1 MCGIAVLVR
10 SAGLASP
17 GAIVP
22 MTRLVRHRGPDDE
35 GFATFAR
42 GGLAPRLYSGETGSP
57 PGGGPEGGGPGADAI
72 ASDTSQV
79 VAAFGHRRLSI
90 VGLGAGGHQP
100 MGLDDGSVWIVFNGE
115 IYNFPE
121 IREELAATGHR
132 FSSETDT
139 EVLLAAYRQ
148 WGTACLDRFNG
159 MFAFVLLDRERGVVF
174 AARDRFGVKPL
185 YYWIAPD
192 STIAFASEI
201 KQFTVLPGWRARLN
215 GQRGYDFLEWGLI
228 DNTDETLFSGV
239 FQLPGGHFLELPVAS
254 QGSLARP
261 ASPAPAPGGRLAS
274 SCWYRLQARRFEGDE
289 AAAWAEFHRIFEASI
304 ALRLRAD
311 VPVGSC
317 LSGGLDSSA
326 IVCVMSRLLASHGM
340 RAHTFSAAAHESK
353 FDESHFARMVLEA
366 TGAHGTF
373 VYPDA
378 ASLFSLLDRLVWHQ
392 DEPFGST
399 SILAQWHVFS
409 DAAAASVKVMLDGQG
424 ADEQLAGYHSFF
436 APRLATLFRQA
447 RLRELAAEVRAL
459 RSVHGHSVPW
469 IAGRALDGLLP
480 YGPRQRLRRLA
491 GKPSAS
497 TPVDVDLL
505 RLGAQAQDPFAR
517 ALAIHGD
524 RTLAGLSRAQI
535 LSTSV
540 PMLLHFEDRNS
551 MAHSVEARV
560 PFLDYRLVE
569 FALGLPDEFKLR
581 EGTTKRVLRGAMK
594 GILPEPV
601 RSRQDKMGFLTP
613 EEVWLRRGAPE
624 QFRAATREAVSHS
637 HGVLLPFAQ
646 DTLERVIRGDEPFS
660 FKPWRRISFGAWMKV
675 FNVTPE

>member
-10 SAGLASP
+10 AAGLASP

-35 GFATFAR
+35 GFATFTRA
-42 GGLAPRLYSGETGSP
+42 GLAAQLYSGEAGP
-57 PGGGPEGGGPGADAI
+57 RRDAWQAGGEPGAEAI
-72 ASDTSQV
+72 ADGTSPV

-100 MGLDDGSVWIVFNGE
+100 MGLHDGSVWIVFNGE

-121 IREELAATGHR
+121 IREELAAAGHR

-148 WGTACLDRFNG
+148 WGKACLDRFNG
-159 MFAFVLLDRERGVVF
+159 MFAFVLLDREKGVVF

-239 FQLPGGHFLELPVAS
+239 FQLPGGHFVELPVES
-254 QGSLARP
+254 QGSL
-261 ASPAPAPGGRLAS
+261 PAPVPGGRLAP

-289 AAAWAEFHRIFEASI
+289 TAAWAGFHQTFEASI

-317 LSGGLDSSA
+317 LSGGLDSSS
-326 IVCVMSRLLASHGM
+326 IVCVMSRLLASHEM
-340 RAHTFSAAAHESK
+340 RAHTFSAAAHASK

-378 ASLFSLLDRLVWHQ
+378 ASLFSSLDRLAWHQ

-409 DAAAASVKVMLDGQG
+409 EAAAAGVKVMLDGQG

-436 APRLATLFRQA
+436 APRLATLLRQA

-459 RSVHGHSVPW
+459 RSVHGHSMPW

-480 YGPRQRLRRLA
+480 DALRQRLRRLA

-497 TPVDVDLL
+497 TPVDIDLL
-505 RLGAQAQDPFAR
+505 RLGAQAQDPFAL
-517 ALAIHGD
+517 ALAAHGD
-524 RTLAGLSRAQI
+524 RTLAGLSRAQL

-601 RSRQDKMGFLTP
+601 RTRQDKMGFLTP
-613 EEVWLRRGAPE
+613 EELWLRRDAPE
-624 QFRAATREAVSHS
+624 QFRAATREAISHS
-637 HGVLLPFAQ
+637 HGVLLPSAQ
-646 DTLERVIRGDEPFS
+646 SMLEHMIRGDEPFS
-660 FKPWRRISFGAWMKV
+660 FKPWRRISFGAWMRV
-675 FNVTPE
+675 FNVMPE

>member
-1 MCGIAVLVR
+1 
-10 SAGLASP
+10 
-17 GAIVP
+17 

-42 GGLAPRLYSGETGSP
+42 GGLAPRLYSGETGRH
-57 PGGGPEGGGPGADAI
+57 PGERPDGEAPGADAI
-72 ASDTSQV
+72 ASDMTQV

-100 MGLDDGSVWIVFNGE
+100 MGLHDGSVWIVFNGE

-121 IREELAATGHR
+121 IREELVATGHR

-159 MFAFVLLDRERGVVF
+159 MFAFVLFDRERGVVF

-192 STIAFASEI
+192 GTIAFASEI
-201 KQFTVLPGWRARLN
+201 KQFTVLPGWIARLN

-239 FQLPGGHFLELPVAS
+239 FQLPGGHFLELPVQS
-254 QGSLARP
+254 PSSPARP
-261 ASPAPAPGGRLAS
+261 ASPDPAPGGRLAS
-274 SCWYRLQARRFEGDE
+274 SCWYRLQARQFEGDE

-317 LSGGLDSSA
+317 LSGGLDSSS

-378 ASLFSLLDRLVWHQ
+378 DSLFSLLDRLVWHQ

-409 DAAAASVKVMLDGQG
+409 VAAAASVKVMLDGQG

-480 YGPRQRLRRLA
+480 YAPRQRLRQLA

-497 TPVDVDLL
+497 TPVDLDLL

-524 RTLAGLSRAQI
+524 RTLAGLSRAQL

-613 EEVWLRRGAPE
+613 EEMWLRRGAPE
-624 QFRAATREAVSHS
+624 QFRAATREAVAHS
-637 HGVLLPFAQ
+637 HGVLLPIAQ
-646 DTLERVIRGDEPFS
+646 DTLEHMIRGDTPFS
-660 FKPWRRISFGAWMKV
+660 FKPWRRISFGAWMRV

>member
-1 MCGIAVLVR
+1 MCGISVLVR
-10 SAGLASP
+10 AAGLASP
-17 GAIVP
+17 GTIVP

-42 GGLAPRLYSGETGSP
+42 GGLAPRLYSGETGP
-57 PGGGPEGGGPGADAI
+57 YRAGGPEGKGPGAEAI
-72 ASDTSQV
+72 ASGTSPV

-100 MGLDDGSVWIVFNGE
+100 MSLHDGSVWIVFNGE

-121 IREELAATGHR
+121 IRDELAAAGHR

-148 WGTACLDRFNG
+148 WGRACLDRFNG

-185 YYWIAPD
+185 YYWVAPD
-192 STIAFASEI
+192 GTIAFASEI
-201 KQFTVLPGWRARLN
+201 KQFTVLPGWTARLN

-239 FQLPGGHFLELPVAS
+239 FQLPGGHFVELPVELPVES
-254 QGSLARP
+254 QGSL
-261 ASPAPAPGGRLAS
+261 PAPAPGGRLAP

-289 AAAWAEFHRIFEASI
+289 ATAWAGFQRIFEASI

-317 LSGGLDSSA
+317 LSGGLDSSS
-326 IVCVMSRLLASHGM
+326 IVCVMSRLLAGHGM

-378 ASLFSLLDRLVWHQ
+378 ASLFSSLDRLAWHQ

-409 DAAAASVKVMLDGQG
+409 NAAAAGVKVMLDGQG

-447 RLRELAAEVRAL
+447 RLRELASEVRAL

-480 YGPRQRLRRLA
+480 DALRQRLRRLA

-505 RLGAQAQDPFAR
+505 RLGARAQDPFAR
-517 ALAIHGD
+517 ALATHGD

-613 EEVWLRRGAPE
+613 EEMWLRREAPE
-624 QFRAATREAVSHS
+624 QFRAATREAVAHS
-637 HGVLLPFAQ
+637 HGVLLPLAQ
-646 DTLERVIRGDEPFS
+646 DMLEHMISGDEPFS

-675 FNVTPE
+675 FNVKPE